1 MPPKLLITGA
11 TGLLGSHLLRA
22 AQEFWRP
29 VGTYHRTTR
38 RQAQYF
44 FGKID
49 HGRIDLG
56 DYSETKAMIADVQPA
71 AVIHAAAITDLDYC
85 EKYPDESLRIN
96 LNAATN
102 LAALCGDENIPFL
115 FTSSDLVF
123 DGSNAPYAE
132 DDPPTPINVFAE
144 HRALAEEGILAAY
157 ADAVI
162 TRLPLLI
169 GYSLLGRESFY
180 RQLVAALRAGQ
191 EVTLFGDAVRSP
203 VSAAVAAK
211 GLLQIAGSGFEDD
224 VNIAETD
231 RVVGR
236 LHLGGRDQISLYEL
250 GLLTLRILGL
260 NDQLAVPISVLDSYA
275 GLLQTPFLA
284 ARSANVALDST
295 RAYDLG
301 YDPPTL
307 PSQFEELIPPSWRL
321 QVAEPDPD
329 EPDPETPQGDEST

>member
-11 TGLLGSHLLRA
+11 TGLLGSHILRA
-22 AQEFWRP
+22 ARENWHP

-44 FGKID
+44 FGHID
-49 HGRIDLG
+49 HGRIELG
-56 DYSETKAMIADVQPA
+56 DYSETKAMVADVQPA
-71 AVIHAAAITDLDYC
+71 AVIHAAAITDLDFC

-96 LNAATN
+96 LNAATD
-102 LAALCGDENIPFL
+102 LAALCSDEDIPFL
-115 FTSSDLVF
+115 FTSADLVF

-162 TRLPLLI
+162 TRLPLLT
-169 GYSLLGRESFY
+169 GYSLLGRDSFY
-180 RQLVAALRAGQ
+180 RQLVAAFRAGQ
-191 EVTLFGDAVRSP
+191 EVTLFGDAIRSP
-203 VSAAVAAK
+203 VSAAVAAQ

-224 VNIAETD
+224 VNIAEID

-260 NDQLAVPISVLDSYA
+260 NEQLAVPISVLDSYA

-301 YDPPTL
+301 YDPPPLRSQLEEHL
-307 PSQFEELIPPSWRL
+307 PPAWRL
-321 QVAEPDPD
+321 QAAEPDG
-329 EPDPETPQGDEST
+329 ESDPETVEGDEGV

>member
-22 AQEFWRP
+22 AQEYWHP

-44 FGKID
+44 FGNID

-56 DYSETKAMIADVQPA
+56 DYSETKAMMADVQPA
-71 AVIHAAAITDLDYC
+71 AVIHTAAITDLDYC

-96 LNAATN
+96 LNAATD
-102 LAALCGDENIPFL
+102 LAALCSDEDIPFL
-115 FTSSDLVF
+115 FTSTDLVF

-180 RQLVAALRAGQ
+180 RQLVAAFRAEQ
-191 EVTLFGDAVRSP
+191 EVTLFGDAIRSP
-203 VSAAVAAK
+203 VSAHVAAQ

-224 VNIAETD
+224 VNIAEID
-231 RVVGR
+231 RVAGR

-260 NDQLAVPISVLDSYA
+260 NEQLAVPISVLDSYA
-275 GLLQTPFLA
+275 GLLQAPFLA
-284 ARSANVALDST
+284 ARSASVALDST

-301 YDPPTL
+301 YDPAPL
-307 PSQFEELIPPSWRL
+307 RSQLEELIPPSWRL
-321 QVAEPDPD
+321 QVAEPDPH
-329 EPDPETPQGDEST
+329 ESDLEIP